1 MGVIMKTRVKA
12 LALALACAMAAA
24 VPAMADKG
32 ELGVRVRAL
41 YMSVD
46 SGTSP
51 NLNVD
56 VEDRWIPEIDFSY
69 WFTDNL
75 AAELVLTYPQ
85 KHDVSLGG
93 APIGSV
99 KHLPPTLMLQYHFMP
114 KQIFQPYVGIGINY
128 TKFSSVNLAGGAI
141 TMESSSTGLALQAGF
156 DYKLNKAMY
165 LNVDAKKVRIESD
178 LFAGGAKVT
187 TLKIDPWLIGVG
199 LGWRF

>member
-1 MGVIMKTRVKA
+1 MVI
-12 LALALACAMAAA
+12 ACALLCAA
-24 VPAMADKG
+24 PAMAEKG
-32 ELGVRVRAL
+32 EFGVRLRAL

-46 SGTSP
+46 SDTSP

-56 VEDRWIPEIDFSY
+56 VEDRWIPEVDISY
-69 WFTDNL
+69 WFTDNF

-93 APIGSV
+93 TPIGSV

-114 KQIFQPYVGIGINY
+114 KESIQPYVGIGLNY
-128 TKFSSVNLAGGAI
+128 TKFSSVNLAGGAV

-156 DYKLNKAMY
+156 DYRISKSMY
-165 LNVDAKKVRIESD
+165 FNFDAKKVQIESD
-178 LFAGGAKVT
+178 LYAGGVKAT
-187 TLKIDPWLIGVG
+187 TLKIDPWLVGVG